1 MLSRETATQKNCAAK
16 LLIRTMMSCLRFRSI
31 MAVAMPG
38 ADLLMAAVGMD
49 SDKNRLDRHSKMTH
63 CDERKQQR
71 MPGIIVHAIT
81 PYNRQ

>member
-1 MLSRETATQKNCAAK
+1 
-16 LLIRTMMSCLRFRSI
+16 